1 MPARKNAKAVKLEQT
16 DMKIE
21 LIETVDKSPEAE
33 ARSANVQNL
42 VSKMILLGNKKGRP
56 KERRNN
62 MKLQRQPNL
71 YSLCL

>member
-21 LIETVDKSPEAE
+21 LACTEDNSAEAE
-33 ARSANVQNL
+33 ARSANVQDL

-56 KERRNN
+56 KKEEE
-62 MKLQRQPNL
+62 Q
-71 YSLCL
+71 YDVAA

>member
-21 LIETVDKSPEAE
+21 LIETVDKSLEAE
-33 ARSANVQNL
+33 ARSANVQDL

-56 KERRNN
+56 KKEEE
-62 MKLQRQPNL
+62 Q
-71 YSLCL
+71 YEIAA

>member
-33 ARSANVQNL
+33 TKSANVQDL

-56 KERRNN
+56 KKEGE
-62 MKLQRQPNL
+62 Q
-71 YSLCL
+71 YEIAA